1 LIIFLLIHYNPR
13 SFFVKYRF
21 SYKKEEEEEVEE
33 EEGAGDHINSK
44 SG

>member
-1 LIIFLLIHYNPR
+1 LIIIQDPSSLNMDFL
-13 SFFVKYRF
+13 KKK
-21 SYKKEEEEEVEE
+21 KKEEEE

>member
-1 LIIFLLIHYNPR
+1 LLIHYNPR

-21 SYKKEEEEEVEE
+21 SYKKEEEEEEEVE

>member
-1 LIIFLLIHYNPR
+1 MIDYFYNPR

-33 EEGAGDHINSK
+33 EGAGDHINSK

>member
-1 LIIFLLIHYNPR
+1 MDFL
-13 SFFVKYRF
+13 KKK
-21 SYKKEEEEEVEE
+21 KKEEEE